1 MKQEHKIRVVERHAH
16 GILNDLVFIECDG
29 VTFKGLYDCR
39 YFDDQ
44 IIEIFRKDYFSDEN
58 ETIVCVSAH
67 EREKHE
73 RDRQRKK

>member
-58 ETIVCVSAH
+58 
-67 EREKHE
+67 
-73 RDRQRKK
+73 

>member
-16 GILNDLVFIECDG
+16 GILNDLVFIECDD

-44 IIEIFRKDYFSDEN
+44 IIEIFRKDYLSDEN
-58 ETIVCVSAH
+58 ETTVCVSTH

-73 RDRQRKK
+73 RDRKGKK

>member
-44 IIEIFRKDYFSDEN
+44 IIEIFRKDYLSDAN
-58 ETIVCVSAH
+58 ETTVCVSAH

>member
-44 IIEIFRKDYFSDEN
+44 IIEIFRKD
-58 ETIVCVSAH
+58 
-67 EREKHE
+67 
-73 RDRQRKK
+73 